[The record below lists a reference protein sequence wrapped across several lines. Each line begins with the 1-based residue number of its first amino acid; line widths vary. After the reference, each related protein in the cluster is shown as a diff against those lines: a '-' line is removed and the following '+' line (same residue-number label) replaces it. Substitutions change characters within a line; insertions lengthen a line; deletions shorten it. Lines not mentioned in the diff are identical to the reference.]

1 MYVCSRQL
9 ALPPHLTI
17 FHVEQEV
24 EGNDTIALQSVLE
37 CDVERESLLK
47 REKELLRIG
56 NDAELVQVGH
66 SEMCTVKP
74 LCYIIQV
81 EEISTT
87 RTPLFVPM

>member
-24 EGNDTIALQSVLE
+24 EGNDTVALQSVLE
-37 CDVERESLLK
+37 CDVERESLLR

-56 NDAELVQVGH
+56 NDAELVQVGRY
-66 SEMCTVKP
+66 EMCTVRDH
-74 LCYIIQV
+74 V
-81 EEISTT
+81 
-87 RTPLFVPM
+87 RA